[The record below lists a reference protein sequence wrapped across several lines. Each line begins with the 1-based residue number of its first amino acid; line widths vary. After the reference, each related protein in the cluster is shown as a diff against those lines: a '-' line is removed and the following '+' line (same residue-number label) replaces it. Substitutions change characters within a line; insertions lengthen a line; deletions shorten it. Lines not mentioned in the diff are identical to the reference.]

1 MLQTQDL
8 PIVELPDKTDSAHTG
23 WDAIKGLSFDDAITT
38 IANGIVQFGFKLLIA
53 AFVFYLGKF
62 LIRKIFELV
71 RKIMVANDVDAS
83 LMTFVLSLVK
93 IVLYF
98 ILIVTIVGI
107 LGIETS
113 SFLALFASAGV
124 AIGMA
129 LSGTLQ
135 NFAGGVLILLLKP
148 YKVGDYIE
156 AQGFAGTVKE
166 IQIFHTVINTYDNKT
181 IIIPNG
187 GLSTG
192 SINNY
197 SFEAYRR
204 VDWTIGLCYGCD
216 FAKAK
221 EVFTEIL
228 LSDDRV
234 VVDTLKADM
243 EKRKQLLAEKEP
255 EEEPDCPPDDP
266 DCEEERKSFW
276 YRLWHRNKKRKEAL
290 KEKIKKKTTIATN
303 TSNLDVSKPPFVA
316 ISQLADS
323 SVNFVVRAWTHSSNY
338 WDLYYTMYQRF
349 YTELPQRG
357 LEFPFPQLDVHIADI
372 PKELTS
378 IKILPPEK

>member
-1 MLQTQDL
+1 MIQTEDL
-8 PIVELPDKTDSAHTG
+8 PVVPLPDKVDSGKSAFE
-23 WDAIKGLSFDDAITT
+23 ALKGLGFDDAITS
-38 IANGIVQFGFKLLIA
+38 IANGIVQFSFRLLICILL
-53 AFVFYLGKF
+53 FYIGKF
-62 LIRKIFELV
+62 IIRKIYTFV
-71 RKIMVANDVDAS
+71 QGIMVGRKIDAS
-83 LMTFVLSLVK
+83 LTTFVLSLIR

-166 IQIFHTVINTYDNKT
+166 IQIFHTLINTPDNKT

-197 SFEAYRR
+197 SFESYRR
-204 VDWTIGLCYGCD
+204 VDWKVGLAYGTD
-216 FAKAK
+216 YAKAK
-221 EVFTEIL
+221 EVILGMLDSDERIVKRFIEDDIQRRREI
-228 LSDDRV
+228 
-234 VVDTLKADM
+234 
-243 EKRKQLLAEKEP
+243 AEKEHEHDVETEQVVAP
-255 EEEPDCPPDDP
+255 KEGWWARFRRN
-266 DCEEERKSFW
+266 RKE
-276 YRLWHRNKKRKEAL
+276 HQEAL
-290 KEKIKKKTTIATN
+290 KEKIKEQ
-303 TSNLDVSKPPFVA
+303 TSINEGLPIKRECPPFVA
-316 ISQLADS
+316 LSELADS
-323 SVNFVVRAWTHSSNY
+323 SIVITVRAWVPASDY
-338 WDLYYTMYQRF
+338 WGVFFGMNERF
-349 YTELPQRG
+349 YKELPENG
-357 LEFPFPQLDVHIADI
+357 FEFPFPQLDVHLADV
-372 PKELTS
+372 PANMTLK
-378 IKILPPEK
+378 

>member
-1 MLQTQDL
+1 MLQTQDI
-8 PIVELPDKTDSAHTG
+8 PIVDLPDKADKGHTA
-23 WDAIKGLSFDDAITT
+23 WDALKGLSFDDAITS
-38 IANGIVQFGFKLLIA
+38 IANGIVQFSFRLLIA
-53 AFVFYLGKF
+53 ALVFYIGKF
-62 LIRKIFELV
+62 VIKRLFDVV
-71 RKIMVANDVDAS
+71 RKIMTANEVDAS
-83 LMTFVLSLVK
+83 LMTFVLSLVR

-107 LGIETS
+107 LGVETS

-166 IQIFHTVINTYDNKT
+166 IQIFHTVINTVDNKT

-204 VDWTIGLCYGCD
+204 VDWKIGLSYGCD
-216 FAKAK
+216 YIKAK
-221 EVFTEIL
+221 ELFMKIL

-234 VVDTLKADM
+234 VVDTLQADM
-243 EKRKQLLAEKEP
+243 DKRKAKMLSEQKTEEP
-255 EEEPDCPPDDP
+255 ENDCPPDDP
-266 DCEEERKSFW
+266 DCEEEKLSFW
-276 YRLWHRNKKRKEAL
+276 KRLWYRKNRKKEEL
-290 KEKIKKKTTIATN
+290 KKKIQKKTTIKLPT
-303 TSNLDVSKPPFVA
+303 NLDVSRPPFVA
-316 ISQLADS
+316 ITELADS
-323 SVNFVVRAWTHSSNY
+323 SVNFVVRAWTHNENY
-338 WDLYYTMYQRF
+338 WNLYFDMTERF
-349 YTELPQRG
+349 YKEFPENG
-357 LEFPFPQLDVHIADI
+357 LGFPFPQLDVHLADV
-372 PKELTS
+372 PKELTLNN
-378 IKILPPEK
+378 K